1 MKQSVKPISSPSR
14 IDLFPPPL
22 MSFLRADA
30 GNRSKSG
37 RSRSSPI
44 FIRKKNVA
52 IETQEPSSPKVTCMG
67 QVRTNKRSSRPPAK
81 RCRWIRSVL
90 SFNRRHCRTFWN
102 RSTMFFQG
110 KREIRR
116 KSSITESRVRDE
128 AEDSEQNE
136 ESEGAARDEVFASSA
151 PSPPKNALILTRC
164 RSAPHRSSFYG
175 NRYEISSIRSDR
187 AEEEEGEG
195 EKTEHNN
202 GNGAASKNESQNS
215 ERMFRKLENSN
226 GEEDRSSVNNKESK
240 IEENSMSNRSLI
252 LTRCKSEPGRIR
264 EELYG

>member
-44 FIRKKNVA
+44 FIRKKNVT

-110 KREIRR
+110 KPEIRR

-136 ESEGAARDEVFASSA
+136 ESEGAARDAVFASSA

-175 NRYEISSIRSDR
+175 NLIRSDR
-187 AEEEEGEG
+187 TEEEGKG
-195 EKTEHNN
+195 GN
-202 GNGAASKNESQNS
+202 GNRAASKIESRNS
-215 ERMFRKLENSN
+215 ERMFKKLENSN

-264 EELYG
+264 EKLYG

>member
-1 MKQSVKPISSPSR
+1 
-14 IDLFPPPL
+14 
-22 MSFLRADA
+22 
-30 GNRSKSG
+30 
-37 RSRSSPI
+37 
-44 FIRKKNVA
+44 
-52 IETQEPSSPKVTCMG
+52 
-67 QVRTNKRSSRPPAK
+67 
-81 RCRWIRSVL
+81 
-90 SFNRRHCRTFWN
+90 
-102 RSTMFFQG
+102 MFFQG
-110 KREIRR
+110 KCEIRR

-187 AEEEEGEG
+187 TEEEEGEG

-202 GNGAASKNESQNS
+202 GNGAASKIESQNS

-264 EELYG
+264 EKLYG